1 MGSIKVSHLTK
12 EYYGFSKPS
21 KRILAGLTFGYLGI
35 DTRFTALKDIS
46 FEAVPG
52 EAIGI
57 IGRNGAGKSTLLKI
71 LAGVT
76 KEESGTKVIKGSVR
90 ALLELSVGFNSELS
104 GEENVYFNG
113 LVWGYKPAQIS
124 KLMDEVFDFAGLADF
139 RKVPL
144 KNYSSGMAMRLGFS
158 LATAERPEILIV
170 DEALAVGDASFQQ
183 KCLHRFEQFLKE
195 GSIVLFVS
203 HDLGLVSHFCKRIL
217 LFERGKLLFDG
228 TPKEGIE
235 SYMQILAKTE
245 GEVNSSLTTNSA
257 QTSSFGDFI
266 SSLDISLSKGNV
278 TLPHLTFVGDEIT
291 LEIQFTAKQSMSQLT
306 VGFHIDDEKGIR
318 IFGTNT
324 HLLQV
329 PPMEVIEGKQGKVSF
344 KFPVWFREGK
354 YSIGVAFHRGQ
365 SHTQGS
371 YLWRESLYNFEV
383 ERVNLPHSVGLL
395 FLPVNAIVQILD

>member
-76 KEESGTKVIKGSVR
+76 KEESGTKIIKGSVR

-144 KNYSSGMAMRLGFS
+144 KNYSSGMAMRLG
-158 LATAERPEILIV
+158 R
-170 DEALAVGDASFQQ
+170 
-183 KCLHRFEQFLKE
+183 C
-195 GSIVLFVS
+195 
-203 HDLGLVSHFCKRIL
+203 
-217 LFERGKLLFDG
+217 
-228 TPKEGIE
+228 
-235 SYMQILAKTE
+235 
-245 GEVNSSLTTNSA
+245 
-257 QTSSFGDFI
+257 
-266 SSLDISLSKGNV
+266 
-278 TLPHLTFVGDEIT
+278 
-291 LEIQFTAKQSMSQLT
+291 
-306 VGFHIDDEKGIR
+306 
-318 IFGTNT
+318 
-324 HLLQV
+324 
-329 PPMEVIEGKQGKVSF
+329 
-344 KFPVWFREGK
+344 KFPTKMF
-354 YSIGVAFHRGQ
+354 
-365 SHTQGS
+365 TP
-371 YLWRESLYNFEV
+371 L
-383 ERVNLPHSVGLL
+383 
-395 FLPVNAIVQILD
+395 